1 MAETEFDRL
10 SSSRD
15 FTDGWP
21 CSTCNHGLERHSLP
35 VPPGTAG
42 ALAKAT
48 SAPSTGQHP
57 G

>member
-21 CSTCNHGLERHSLP
+21 CGTCHHGWERHALP
-35 VPPGTAG
+35 VPPGDGRCTRKG
-42 ALAKAT
+42 CT
-48 SAPSTGQHP
+48 CTRYRPAP
-57 G
+57 